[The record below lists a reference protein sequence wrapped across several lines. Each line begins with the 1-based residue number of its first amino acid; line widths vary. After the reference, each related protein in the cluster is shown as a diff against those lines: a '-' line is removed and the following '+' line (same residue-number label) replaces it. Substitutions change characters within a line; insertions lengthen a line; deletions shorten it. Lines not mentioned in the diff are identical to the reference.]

1 MAESRDHF
9 IIGFVAGSA
18 ALGIMFLFRIFAGGL
33 FIPELAA
40 QTLFSLMPG
49 TVESV
54 AVEMLGPL
62 AKQMAFA
69 GAIVANLFLY
79 GLIGILSHRTYQRL
93 AHKGFVINLLQLSLL
108 SYAILFVLAAI
119 MLEVTQFL
127 TQPIPISL
135 TSLYLLPP
143 HIVFGFILYF
153 KFRRQVTGPE
163 LVQQTNPNE
172 SLTDLK
178 RRQFLRIAVA
188 GAIGSAIFFSG
199 SGFLFPKPERTPD
212 IPSDSRVLQPA
223 KSPTDIFADPRL
235 ASFVAAEVTPN
246 SRFYK
251 VDVNIL
257 TPTINENAWKLNV
270 KGLVNNPLE
279 LTYEELKSMPAV
291 KEYSTLECIS
301 NKIGEDLIS
310 TALWKGVPLQSILF
324 NAQLKP
330 EAAYVVF
337 KCYDGYDVGI
347 PLERALETILTY
359 EMNGVPL
366 PPEHGFPLRAVVPGI
381 YGMMNAKWITE
392 IEVVDRTYEGFWQRQ
407 GWSNN
412 AQYQIHSTIILPSA
426 ALTSRFRDLRSL
438 KTVVGEKVPIA
449 GIAFAGDR
457 GISKVE
463 VSMDDGKSWQEARIK
478 EPLSNYTWVLW
489 ATEWIPSAAGRY
501 SIVVRAADK
510 TGKVQTPEYQNAFP
524 NGSTGYHR
532 VDINVEAS

>member
-1 MAESRDHF
+1 
-9 IIGFVAGSA
+9 
-18 ALGIMFLFRIFAGGL
+18 
-33 FIPELAA
+33 
-40 QTLFSLMPG
+40 MPG
-49 TVESV
+49 TVESL
-54 AVEMLGPL
+54 AVETLGPL

-79 GLIGILSHRTYQRL
+79 GVIGILSYSTYQRL
-93 AHKGFVINLLQLSLL
+93 AHKGFIVNLAQLSLL
-108 SYAILFVLAAI
+108 SYAILFALAAI

-127 TQPIPISL
+127 SQPIPISL

-153 KFRRQVTGPE
+153 KFQRQVARPE
-163 LVQQTNPNE
+163 LAQQIKPKE
-172 SLTDLK
+172 SISDVG

-188 GAIGSAIFFSG
+188 CAIGSAIFFSG
-199 SGFLFPKPERTPD
+199 SGFLFPKPARTPD
-212 IPSDSRVLQPA
+212 RPSDSPSDKPVLQPA
-223 KSPTDIFADPRL
+223 KSPDDIFADARL
-235 ASFVAAEVTPN
+235 ASFFASEVTLN
-246 SRFYK
+246 DRFYK

-257 TPTINENAWKLNV
+257 TPTINENAWKLSV

-291 KEYSTLECIS
+291 EEYATLECIS

-310 TALWKGVPLQSILF
+310 TALWKGVFLKNILA

-330 EAAYVVF
+330 EATYIVF

-347 PLERALETILTY
+347 PLERGFETILTY

-366 PPEHGFPLRAVVPGI
+366 PPEHGFPLRAIVPGI

-392 IEVVDRTYEGFWQRQ
+392 IEVVDRNYEGFWQRQ

-412 AQYQIHSTIILPSA
+412 AQYQIHSTIVTPGA
-426 ALTSRFRDLRSL
+426 ALRSRFGNLRSS
-438 KTVVGEKVPIA
+438 KAVVGEKVPIA

-457 GISKVE
+457 GISKIE
-463 VSMDDGKSWQEARIK
+463 VSFDNGKSWQAARIK

-489 ATEWIPSAAGRY
+489 ATEWVPSAVGSY
-501 SIVVRAADK
+501 SIIVRAIDK
-510 TGKVQTPEYQNAFP
+510 MGNVQTPQYQNPFP

-532 VDINVEAS
+532 VNINVETS

>member
-1 MAESRDHF
+1 MAERRDHF

-18 ALGIMFLFRIFAGGL
+18 ALGITFLFRIFAGGL

-49 TVESV
+49 TVESL
-54 AVEMLGPL
+54 AVETLGPL

-79 GLIGILSHRTYQRL
+79 GAIGVLSHRTYQRL
-93 AHKGFVINLLQLSLL
+93 AHKGFVVNLSQLSLL
-108 SYAILFVLAAI
+108 SYAVLFALAAI

-127 TQPIPISL
+127 SQPIPISL

-153 KFRRQVTGPE
+153 KFRRQATRPE
-163 LVQQTNPNE
+163 LVQQMNLKE
-172 SLTDLK
+172 SIADLG

-199 SGFLFPKPERTPD
+199 SGFLFPKPARTSD
-212 IPSDSRVLQPA
+212 IPSDRVLQPA
-223 KSPTDIFADPRL
+223 KSPNDIFADPRL
-235 ASFVAAEVTPN
+235 ASLVTSEVTPN
-246 SRFYK
+246 DRFYK

-257 TPTINENAWKLNV
+257 TPAINGNAWKLSV

-291 KEYSTLECIS
+291 EEYATLECVS

-310 TALWKGVPLQSILF
+310 TALWKGVSLKSVLA

-330 EAAYVVF
+330 EAAYIVF

-347 PLERALETILTY
+347 PLERGLETVLAY

-366 PPEHGFPLRAVVPGI
+366 PPEHGFPLRAIVPGI

-392 IEVVDRTYEGFWQRQ
+392 IEVVDSTYEGFWQRR

-412 AQYQIHSTIILPSA
+412 AQYQIHSTIVLPGV
-426 ALTSRFRDLRSL
+426 ALTSRFGDLRSS
-438 KTVVGEKVPIA
+438 KTVVGEKVSIA

-457 GISKVE
+457 GISRVE
-463 VSMDDGKSWQEARIK
+463 VSIDGGKSWQTAIIK

-489 ATEWIPSAAGRY
+489 ATEWNPSAAGSY
-501 SIVVRAADK
+501 SIIVRATDK
-510 TGKVQTPEYQNAFP
+510 MGKVQTPEYQNPFP

-532 VDINVEAS
+532 VHINVEAS